1 MINFSSCFQG
11 RDGLDGEKGNSGESG
26 QQGPAG
32 APGSP
37 GRPGPPGPAGPQGNT
52 GFLGAPGKAGARV
65 SVQWP
70 YCIPYT
76 KSLQWPYCMPCT
88 KSLAKQHEISSCILL
103 YSYKKNIEYFSIQRH
118 VTIFEPIRFTRF
130 CYLSHKSGY

>member
-52 GFLGAPGKAGARV
+52 GFLGAPGKSGARV

-76 KSLQWPYCMPCT
+76 KSLT
-88 KSLAKQHEISSCILL
+88 KQHDISSCILL

-130 CYLSHKSGY
+130 CYLSHISGY